1 MYMYQH
7 WCYNVFTPQ
16 TPNSDKLL
24 IFLHNTTSESHIKV
38 TRIKEMITN
47 KGNSWLFNRFSLS
60 APYKMYEK
68 GMKNIHIDEE
78 VYRVKQWP
86 KHRALSS
93 PFFFFFFL
101 NLPFTTKLL
110 GKIFLQYSTIAEH
123 VTGFWSYRFWLA
135 LVVKLVACNIKLHRH
150 FFVSYCWPKWV
161 KFRAL
166 K

>member
-1 MYMYQH
+1 MYMYMYMYQH

-16 TPNSDKLL
+16 TPNSVKLL
-24 IFLHNTTSESHIKV
+24 IFLHNTTSESQIKA

-60 APYKMYEK
+60 APYMEK

-93 PFFFFFFL
+93 PFFFFFFF
-101 NLPFTTKLL
+101 NLPFTTKLI
-110 GKIFLQYSTIAEH
+110 GKNIYAIFHSCWTCH
-123 VTGFWSYRFWLA
+123 WF
-135 LVVKLVACNIKLHRH
+135 LVI
-150 FFVSYCWPKWV
+150 
-161 KFRAL
+161 
-166 K
+166 